1 MALDILIEEFNES
14 IWVAALEKGKLQGLE
29 VDPIT
34 EEVRWGS
41 IYLARVVSIDKA
53 QDAAYVD
60 LDGDNVGIL
69 YNRDV
74 RTLNEDGSYKKGG
87 DQAIGKTLSA
97 GNMVVVQAKMAY
109 QPKSDDPDFMLENK
123 TPRVSMDI
131 TLPGRYLIYCPT
143 MDENRISQRIRDK
156 NLRNKLNEMIDSLS
170 DIKGCILRAASAD
183 MQTDILIREGKILKE
198 AWEQMRRHFDG
209 GSPQLIMIGPDAIQ
223 RTLSDLA
230 TRHVDRIEV
239 VTMDHFTQAEEWC
252 SIFAPDLVP
261 KIEPIELEN
270 AIEDL
275 ALFDYRDIMG
285 QIEGLFQEY
294 ALLPSGGN
302 IIIQDTAALT
312 AIDINRG
319 GHKGSHLAIN
329 IEAAKEIARQIRI
342 RNTGGIIVIDFLKMK
357 NKKEEKSLID
367 ALGHAL
373 DEDPCT
379 VQIHGMTSLG
389 LMELTRKRRTPPLED
404 RFDTDEF

>member
-1 MALDILIEEFNES
+1 MALDILIEELNES
-14 IWVAALEKGKLQGLE
+14 IWVAALEDGKLQGLE

-41 IYLARVVSIDKA
+41 IYLARVISVDKA
-53 QDAAYVD
+53 QDAVYVD

-74 RTLNEDGSYKKGG
+74 RTLQKDGTYKKGG
-87 DQAIGKTLSA
+87 AEAIGKTLPA
-97 GNMVVVQAKMAY
+97 GAMVVVQAKMSY
-109 QPKSDDPDFMLENK
+109 HPKGNEDDWVLENK

-143 MDENRISQRIRDK
+143 MEENRISLRIRDK
-156 NLRNKLNEMIDSLS
+156 KQREQLNAMIDSLS

-198 AWEQMRRHFDG
+198 AWEQMRAHFDG
-209 GSPQLIMIGPDAIQ
+209 GTPQLIMIGPDAIQ
-223 RTLSDLA
+223 RTLSDHA
-230 TRHVDRIEV
+230 TKHIERIEI
-239 VTMDHFTQAEEWC
+239 VTMDHFTQVEEWC
-252 SIFAPDLVP
+252 TIFAPDLVP

-285 QIEGLFQEY
+285 QIEALFNSY
-294 ALLPSGGN
+294 AMLPSGGN

-312 AIDINRG
+312 AIDINSG
-319 GHKGSHLAIN
+319 GHKGSHLSVN

-357 NKKEEKSLID
+357 DKKEEKKLLS
-367 ALGHAL
+367 ALEEAVNG
-373 DEDPCT
+373 DPCT
-379 VQIHGMTSLG
+379 VQIHGLTKLG
-389 LMELTRKRRTPPLED
+389 LMELTRKRRTPPLEE
-404 RFDTDEF
+404 RFDSTEL